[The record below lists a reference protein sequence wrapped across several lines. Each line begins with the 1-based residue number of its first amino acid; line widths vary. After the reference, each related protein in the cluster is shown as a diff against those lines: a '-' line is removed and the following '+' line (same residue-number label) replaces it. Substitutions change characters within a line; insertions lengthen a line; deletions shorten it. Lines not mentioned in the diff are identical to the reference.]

1 VGISFVAQ
9 YFGDKHLSNGFSR
22 FLPDSQ
28 TNGLDLSTPV
38 EGVFHANVGS
48 YKLNYYDAKR
58 VCEIHGATLATYN
71 QLHAAWSAGLE
82 YCAYVN
88 HFLLVVFFLYYNFRL
103 LSVFLYIAFHI

>member
-1 VGISFVAQ
+1 MLLNILGISICQTDFLV
-9 YFGDKHLSNGFSR
+9 
-22 FLPDSQ
+22 FLPDLQ

-82 YCAYVN
+82 HCSYVI
-88 HFLLVVFFLYYNFRL
+88 HFLLVVVFFLYFNFLL
-103 LSVFLYIAFHI
+103 LSVFLYNVFHIRP